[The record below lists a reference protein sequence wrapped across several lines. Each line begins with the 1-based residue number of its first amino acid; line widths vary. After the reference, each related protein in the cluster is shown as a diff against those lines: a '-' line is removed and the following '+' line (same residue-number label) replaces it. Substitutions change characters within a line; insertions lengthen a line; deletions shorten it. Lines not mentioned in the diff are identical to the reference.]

1 MGVGGGG
8 GGFIHEALDP
18 LCDGWRH
25 AEDELLL
32 HRSPKSTRT
41 VDRNLGISYSSEIT
55 LIRKRQWGTRKIK
68 EQELREQ
75 SRSRIGKAGRR

>member
-8 GGFIHEALDP
+8 GRFIHETLDP
-18 LCDGWRH
+18 LCGGWRH

-32 HRSPKSTRT
+32 HRSPKSTGT

-75 SRSRIGKAGRR
+75 SRSRIGKAGTR

>member
-1 MGVGGGG
+1 MAQGH
-8 GGFIHEALDP
+8 ISL
-18 LCDGWRH
+18 
-25 AEDELLL
+25 
-32 HRSPKSTRT
+32 S
-41 VDRNLGISYSSEIT
+41 ISYSSEIT